1 MMDQFLEEVVTK
13 QKRGMQGIMI
23 ALASVVMVVSAFV
36 AVFYM
41 NMIISAVFSMGFS
54 TQLILPVIIFLVSVG
69 LAILLYLRRDRLRTE
84 YEYTFTNGI
93 LDFAQV
99 FNNKHRKPLGTMNL
113 KNVEACGLVSS
124 GSFRRYINMP
134 GIKRNNWFLNREAE
148 LLYLYF
154 SKNDQKRI
162 IVIEPSEQMIQY
174 IKGALS
180 QGAWQTN

>member
-13 QKRGMQGIMI
+13 QKKGVQGLMI
-23 ALASVVMVVSAFV
+23 AFASVVMVVSAIV

-41 NMIISAVFSMGFS
+41 NMVISAVFSVGF
-54 TQLILPVIIFLVSVG
+54 TTDLIVPVLIFLLSVG

-84 YEYTFTNGI
+84 YEYTFTNGV

-99 FNNKHRKPLGTMNL
+99 FNNKHRKALGTMNL

-134 GIKRNNWFLNREAE
+134 NLKRNNWFLNREAE
-148 LLYLYF
+148 LMYLYF
-154 SKNDQKRI
+154 TKNDQKRI

-180 QGAWQTN
+180 QGVWQTN

>member
-13 QKRGMQGIMI
+13 QKKGVQGLLI
-23 ALASVVMVVSAFV
+23 ALASVVMVVSAIIG
-36 AVFYM
+36 VFYM
-41 NMIISAVFSMGFS
+41 NLFISAVFSTGLTADTIVS
-54 TQLILPVIIFLVSVG
+54 AVIFLVSVG

-84 YEYTFTNGI
+84 YEYTFTNGV

-99 FNNKHRKPLGTMNL
+99 FNNKHRKALGTMNL

-134 GIKRNNWFLNREAE
+134 NLKRNNWFLNREAE

-154 SKNDQKRI
+154 TKNDQKRI
-162 IVIEPSEQMIQY
+162 IVIEPSEQMTQY

-180 QGAWQTN
+180 QGVWQTN